1 MTPVAEKIR
10 LGVAIGLVGVGF
22 AGISARLAY
31 LHLGPHDHTRIE
43 VAKNRYHE
51 KNFRGARGRILDRSG
66 RIMALDLG
74 RANVTADAS
83 YFCTKHTNSVDR
95 IKILRAL
102 SNHLQMD
109 LAMVKNMVLP
119 EDGELDQYIMLKR
132 AVSVD
137 VAENIR
143 TEIRTN
149 NIKGVMVEPITK
161 RFYPHKNLLSHVVG
175 FSNVLGDGCGGVE
188 LVMDQYLKGK
198 AGIRTGQKD
207 GRKHELYNHRD
218 QYIMLKRAVSVDVA
232 ENIRTEIRTN
242 NIKGVMVEPITK
254 RFYPHKNL
262 LSHVVGFSNVLGD
275 GCGGVELVMDQYLK
289 GKAGIRT
296 GQKDGRKH
304 ELYNHRD
311 LEIDARAGG
320 SVFLTIDQYL
330 QFHVER
336 ELEAAMSNFNAK
348 GAWAMIMD
356 VKSGDILAMASK
368 PDYDLNAYSRTP
380 LETMRNQNV
389 AMLYEP
395 GSTVKPI
402 VIAAALNDGVTHPDE
417 LIFCENKAWSY
428 AGRILHDFHGYGDLS
443 VADVLKKS
451 SNIGT
456 AKVALR
462 LGDQRLDEYLR
473 RFGFGDK
480 TGIQLPG
487 EQVGI
492 FRPAEKWKKISITR
506 IAMGHE
512 ISQTAL
518 QVLCA
523 INTIANNGF
532 RVKPRLIDRIEDSEG
547 QLIHRFDSQVVD
559 NPISVETAKL
569 VQKLMARITEEGGT
583 GRRAAME
590 NYTVAVKTGT
600 AEKVVNG
607 RYDRSKNV
615 ASMVGFLPAEAPQIS
630 MIVVVDEPQP
640 LHTGGVVAGPVFK
653 NIAEKAV
660 RILNVPPSP
669 AKVLES
675 KGAQAVVH

>member
-1 MTPVAEKIR
+1 VTPVAEKIR

-22 AGISARLAY
+22 SGISARLAY

-143 TEIRTN
+143 TEI
-149 NIKGVMVEPITK
+149 K
-161 RFYPHKNLLSHVVG
+161 
-175 FSNVLGDGCGGVE
+175 
-188 LVMDQYLKGK
+188 
-198 AGIRTGQKD
+198 
-207 GRKHELYNHRD
+207 
-218 QYIMLKRAVSVDVA
+218 
-232 ENIRTEIRTN
+232 TN

>member
-119 EDGELDQYIMLKR
+119 EDGEL
-132 AVSVD
+132 
-137 VAENIR
+137 
-143 TEIRTN
+143 
-149 NIKGVMVEPITK
+149 
-161 RFYPHKNLLSHVVG
+161 
-175 FSNVLGDGCGGVE
+175 
-188 LVMDQYLKGK
+188 
-198 AGIRTGQKD
+198 
-207 GRKHELYNHRD
+207 D